1 MQALE
6 KIEELTQ
13 EVTLL
18 KASGSVAPTLTKN
31 EEGGLK

>member
-18 KASGSVAPTLTKN
+18 KASGGVPSTSTKS

>member
-13 EVTLL
+13 EVTQL
-18 KASGSVAPTLTKN
+18 KSSGGVASTASKS
-31 EEGGLK
+31 EESGLK

>member
-13 EVTLL
+13 EVTQL
-18 KASGSVAPTLTKN
+18 KAPGNVASTATKS
-31 EEGGLK
+31 EESGLK

>member
-13 EVTLL
+13 EVTQL
-18 KASGSVAPTLTKN
+18 KSLGGVASTATKS
-31 EEGGLK
+31 EESSLK

>member
-13 EVTLL
+13 EVTQL
-18 KASGSVAPTLTKN
+18 KASGNVVSTITKS
-31 EEGGLK
+31 EESGLK

>member
-18 KASGSVAPTLTKN
+18 KASGGVASTTTKS